1 MADNAVM
8 NDPMDNGGRP
18 EKVRMSNFEL
28 LRIAAMFMIIAHH
41 FAVHGGF
48 EFPADTL
55 TVNRFWIQIMRFGG
69 KVGVDIFVLIS
80 GYFLIKSN
88 SERLIQKTLKLSLQI
103 WFYSAVIFILFTTLK
118 LEPLSLKG
126 LAKTVFPISYSRWW
140 FASTYLVLFII
151 SPYLNKLLL
160 SLTRAEYIRFLALNI
175 VIWCILSTILH
186 TAWEADDLVW
196 FIILYAAAAYIR
208 LPVEIDRIDP
218 KKLIILAVVMFIL
231 TMSLTLIYEFAGR
244 GEPWFYEQNHIP
256 VFVISVTLFL
266 LFSKLKMKHNRF
278 VNLISQTTFG
288 IYLIHDD
295 RSVRSFLWK
304 TLFKNASYAESG
316 LLIPYSIIC
325 VIVVFAACSCIELVR
340 IYALEKRYSGLLD
353 AASERIK
360 KLTDKI
366 FELPV
371 FQKYIH

>member
-8 NDPMDNGGRP
+8 NDPKVNGGRP

-28 LRIAAMFMIIAHH
+28 LRIIAMFMIIAHH

-80 GYFLIKSN
+80 GYFLIKGDPAGIVKKALKL
-88 SERLIQKTLKLSLQI
+88 LIQV
-103 WFYSAVIFILFTTLK
+103 WFYSVVIFVVFSVTSKEAISADKLLKSLF
-118 LEPLSLKG
+118 P
-126 LAKTVFPISYSRWW
+126 VSYSKWW

-175 VIWCILSTILH
+175 VIWCVLSTLLH
-186 TAWEADDLVW
+186 TAWAADDLVW

-208 LPVEIDRIDP
+208 LYAEPDRIDS
-218 KKLIILAVVMFIL
+218 KKLIITALIMFIL
-231 TMSLTLIYEFAGR
+231 TMSLTLIYEFAGQ

-256 VFVISVTLFL
+256 VFVIAVSLFL
-266 LFSKLKMKHNRF
+266 LFGKLKMKHNRF

-295 RSVRSFLWK
+295 KSVRAFLWK
-304 TLFKNASYAESG
+304 SLFRNASYAESG

-325 VIVVFAACSCIELVR
+325 VIVVFAACSCVELVR
-340 IYALEKRYSGLLD
+340 IYALEKRYLGLLET
-353 AASERIK
+353 ASERIK
-360 KLTDKI
+360 RLTDK
-366 FELPV
+366 F
-371 FQKYIH
+371 FSYIT